1 VSWRASSYGRTSS
14 SESGFLMHIEKARIV
29 AILRSRG
36 MHERADWVDRALPAL
51 IDTDKNAGLLQ
62 TLDIDPAA
70 MTTMDVVVPTA

>member
-1 VSWRASSYGRTSS
+1 
-14 SESGFLMHIEKARIV
+14 MHIEKARIV

-70 MTTMDVVVPTA
+70 MTTMDVAVPTA